1 MSAAQP
7 VRNPG
12 RAFVRG
18 RPRTVDRQHSWHFV
32 RPECPRVVTEA
43 LARIRARDVAQ
54 RNARAAKRKTWN
66 ADDQA
71 LHDYTLSRMLA
82 LVGEP
87 LEVLFT

>member
-1 MSAAQP
+1 MGAAQH

-12 RAFVRG
+12 RAFIRG

-32 RPECPRVVTEA
+32 RPECPCVVTEA
-43 LARIRARDVAQ
+43 LARLHARDVAQ
-54 RNARAAKRKTWN
+54 RHARRAGRKTWN
-66 ADDQA
+66 AADHA
-71 LHDYTLSRMLA
+71 LHDATLSRMLA